1 MVLYWNDERYHNL
14 DTIVTAFLFVS
25 IAGIMFSWYLDA
37 LPNKLLIITIL
48 PVGLSHWYKRK
59 LEKLLKTY
67 GGADVTVGSKDL
79 ILSKPDQGFEISI
92 KFREITSVKCSRW
105 LLLDKMKLSLKG
117 EREVVLV
124 NFLNQ
129 NAIVSKI
136 NAYNKNKK

>member
-1 MVLYWNDERYHNL
+1 MILHWDDERYHNL
-14 DTIVTAFLFVS
+14 DTILTVVLVASVVGF
-25 IAGIMFSWYLDA
+25 MFAWYFEA
-37 LPNKLLIITIL
+37 LPYNILILTIL

-59 LEKLLKTY
+59 LEKLFKTY

-79 ILSKPDQGFEISI
+79 ILSKPDQGFEVIV

-129 NAIVSKI
+129 NTILSKI